1 MVPYNRI
8 FFFHDSVRDMRAKQA
23 TKDLSRIQNARERDK
38 DNPEIKQYMKTFRKQ
53 FPIILGFLKSNF
65 VANFLDI

>member
-1 MVPYNRI
+1 M
-8 FFFHDSVRDMRAKQA
+8 RDTHAKQA
-23 TKDLSRIQNARERDK
+23 TLGLSRTQNARERDK
-38 DNPEIKQYMKTFRKQ
+38 ENPEIKQYMKTFRKQ